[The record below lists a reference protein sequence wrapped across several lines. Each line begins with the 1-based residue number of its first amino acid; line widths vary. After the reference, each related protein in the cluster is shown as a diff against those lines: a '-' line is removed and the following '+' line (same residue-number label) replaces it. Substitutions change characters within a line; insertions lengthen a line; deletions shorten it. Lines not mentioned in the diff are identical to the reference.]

1 MTASEILMVV
11 FTAVIAVTG
20 VVGAIIFGGQLK
32 VMQGQLNELQS
43 SGRQTDQL
51 IVDNKILA
59 KAAEKSAK
67 VAEDSLFKLQRASV
81 FMPDINSNWHPDT
94 AREGK
99 LWWHFRPIFQNTG
112 NTQTREMITN
122 VVFEF
127 RDTPLSNDF
136 TFPPNEDS
144 SPAIIPPHGT
154 IFGASSNLTDEQIIR
169 VQKGTGFFYIY
180 GTVTYHDVFDGTPVH
195 TTKFCRQI
203 LNPLGDFT
211 RPDKEVTEMFFGIVF
226 PGHNTAD

>member
-1 MTASEILMVV
+1 MVV

-81 FMPDINSNWHPDT
+81 FMPDIPTLPERANFGGTS
-94 AREGK
+94 A
-99 LWWHFRPIFQNTG
+99 Q
-112 NTQTREMITN
+112 
-122 VVFEF
+122 
-127 RDTPLSNDF
+127 
-136 TFPPNEDS
+136 S
-144 SPAIIPPHGT
+144 S
-154 IFGASSNLTDEQIIR
+154 
-169 VQKGTGFFYIY
+169 K
-180 GTVTYHDVFDGTPVH
+180 
-195 TTKFCRQI
+195 I
-203 LNPLGDFT
+203 LGILRLG
-211 RPDKEVTEMFFGIVF
+211 R
-226 PGHNTAD
+226 